1 MRRLINLGVIVVILS
16 CTACIA
22 MIHVKHDTYALIQT
36 DEMGNDYI
44 TDQYLS
50 WDDCMSQPHTECR
63 PMGDVL

>member
-1 MRRLINLGVIVVILS
+1 MRATFAACGTLIMICGM
-16 CTACIA
+16 AIA

-36 DEMGNDYI
+36 DDMGNEYI

-50 WDDCMSQPHTECR
+50 WDDCHSQPHIECR